1 MYDFNYP
8 DWINVLFWSLPLTTY
23 MWLLGMWATM
33 KDNEPEEEK
42 EEMTLMKA
50 LGTTLLCVL
59 VGVIGIGGGSWYTTN
74 KIFDPLIKQIK
85 NTTSNANVVL
95 KQVKEITSREEMN
108 KNLNKISNTVINEV
122 SSDFTEKIDDV
133 NVRILLLSDELM
145 EVHIEL
151 EQQLSDLEDDTKS
164 FVNNKVSDSEKEVK
178 KQMALA
184 GFPEDFG
191 KVELSDKVAP
201 KVNVDLFEL
210 SLIGPLT
217 DRKNKIIAAANKTN
231 DQEKKTAL
239 FIRANELTVLIDSM
253 KDSPLSDSGLRTNK
267 AFNLKKIAENNG
279 VLGQWSPTT
288 QSWIGMRTRQER
300 YNQAD
305 SLASRLTDI
314 LIQSC
319 GLESLLP

>member
-133 NVRILLLSDELM
+133 NVRILLLSDELI

-178 KQMALA
+178 KQIGEMYDRVDSLYK
-184 GFPEDFG
+184 DF
-191 KVELSDKVAP
+191 E
-201 KVNVDLFEL
+201 N
-210 SLIGPLT
+210 
-217 DRKNKIIAAANKTN
+217 
-231 DQEKKTAL
+231 
-239 FIRANELTVLIDSM
+239 LTVKLD
-253 KDSPLSDSGLRTNK
+253 K
-267 AFNLKKIAENNG
+267 AKETF
-279 VLGQWSPTT
+279 LGKY
-288 QSWIGMRTRQER
+288 I
-300 YNQAD
+300 
-305 SLASRLTDI
+305 I
-314 LIQSC
+314 K
-319 GLESLLP
+319 

>member
-95 KQVKEITSREEMN
+95 KQVKEITSKEEMN

-178 KQMALA
+178 KQIGEMY
-184 GFPEDFG
+184 DR
-191 KVELSDKVAP
+191 
-201 KVNVDLFEL
+201 VD
-210 SLIGPLT
+210 SLYKDLE
-217 DRKNKIIAAANKTN
+217 N
-231 DQEKKTAL
+231 
-239 FIRANELTVLIDSM
+239 LTVKLD
-253 KDSPLSDSGLRTNK
+253 K
-267 AFNLKKIAENNG
+267 AKETF
-279 VLGQWSPTT
+279 LGKY
-288 QSWIGMRTRQER
+288 I
-300 YNQAD
+300 
-305 SLASRLTDI
+305 I
-314 LIQSC
+314 K
-319 GLESLLP
+319 

>member
-95 KQVKEITSREEMN
+95 KQVKEITSKEEMN

-178 KQMALA
+178 KQ
-184 GFPEDFG
+184 
-191 KVELSDKVAP
+191 
-201 KVNVDLFEL
+201 
-210 SLIGPLT
+210 IGEMY
-217 DRKNKIIAAANKTN
+217 DR
-231 DQEKKTAL
+231 
-239 FIRANELTVLIDSM
+239 V
-253 KDSPLSDSGLRTNK
+253 
-267 AFNLKKIAENNG
+267 
-279 VLGQWSPTT
+279 
-288 QSWIGMRTRQER
+288 
-300 YNQAD
+300 D
-305 SLASRLTDI
+305 SLYKD
-314 LIQSC
+314 
-319 GLESLLP
+319 LENLNVKLDKAKETFLGKYIIK

>member
-74 KIFDPLIKQIK
+74 KLFDPLIKQVK

-151 EQQLSDLEDDTKS
+151 EQQLSDLQDDTKS

-178 KQMALA
+178 KQIGEMY
-184 GFPEDFG
+184 DR
-191 KVELSDKVAP
+191 
-201 KVNVDLFEL
+201 VD
-210 SLIGPLT
+210 SLYKDLE
-217 DRKNKIIAAANKTN
+217 N
-231 DQEKKTAL
+231 
-239 FIRANELTVLIDSM
+239 LTVKLD
-253 KDSPLSDSGLRTNK
+253 K
-267 AFNLKKIAENNG
+267 AKETF
-279 VLGQWSPTT
+279 LGKY
-288 QSWIGMRTRQER
+288 I
-300 YNQAD
+300 
-305 SLASRLTDI
+305 I
-314 LIQSC
+314 K
-319 GLESLLP
+319 

>member
-1 MYDFNYP
+1 MYEFNYP

-178 KQMALA
+178 KQIGEMY
-184 GFPEDFG
+184 DR
-191 KVELSDKVAP
+191 
-201 KVNVDLFEL
+201 VD
-210 SLIGPLT
+210 SLYKDLE
-217 DRKNKIIAAANKTN
+217 N
-231 DQEKKTAL
+231 
-239 FIRANELTVLIDSM
+239 LTVKLD
-253 KDSPLSDSGLRTNK
+253 K
-267 AFNLKKIAENNG
+267 AKETF
-279 VLGQWSPTT
+279 LGKY
-288 QSWIGMRTRQER
+288 I
-300 YNQAD
+300 
-305 SLASRLTDI
+305 I
-314 LIQSC
+314 K
-319 GLESLLP
+319 

>member
-178 KQMALA
+178 KQIGEMYDRVDSLYK
-184 GFPEDFG
+184 DF
-191 KVELSDKVAP
+191 E
-201 KVNVDLFEL
+201 N
-210 SLIGPLT
+210 
-217 DRKNKIIAAANKTN
+217 
-231 DQEKKTAL
+231 
-239 FIRANELTVLIDSM
+239 LTVKLD
-253 KDSPLSDSGLRTNK
+253 K
-267 AFNLKKIAENNG
+267 AKETF
-279 VLGQWSPTT
+279 LGKY
-288 QSWIGMRTRQER
+288 I
-300 YNQAD
+300 
-305 SLASRLTDI
+305 I
-314 LIQSC
+314 K
-319 GLESLLP
+319 